1 MTRSAF
7 VTGCSGFIG
16 RHCARELASNGYVV
30 LGFDVSPMPE
40 AQDWGIAH
48 FYQTFINAAALD
60 DAAVNHGPPQCLI
73 HCAGSGS
80 VQASAQ
86 NPYADF
92 MANVQS
98 ALEVLDFSRRNGSSV
113 KVALP
118 SSAAVY
124 GNISALPLVE
134 DLSGQPASPYGAH
147 KKIMEDLAAGY
158 GRNFAVPG
166 VCVRLFSVYGAG
178 LKKQLLWD
186 ACRKAG
192 RGEFSFFGSGAEER
206 DWLHVSDA
214 ARLLFLATEHAS
226 PSVPV
231 VNGGTGRGTSVRD
244 VLTCLGE
251 AWSPVLKPRFT
262 GQVRAGDPDRLV
274 ADISRLRDWGFTPGA
289 SLEYGIKDYVCWFQG
304 RMIYD

>member
-16 RHCARELASNGYVV
+16 RHCARELASNGFVV
-30 LGFDVSPMPE
+30 LGFDAAPMPE

-60 DAAVNHGPPQCLI
+60 DATLNHGLPQCLI

-86 NPYADF
+86 NPYTDF

-98 ALEVLDFSRRNGSSV
+98 ALEVLDFSRRNGSRV

-124 GNISALPLVE
+124 GNISAFPLVE

-147 KKIMEDLAAGY
+147 KKIMEDLAACY
-158 GRNFAVPG
+158 GRNFTVPG

-186 ACRKAG
+186 ACRKAE
-192 RGEFSFFGSGAEER
+192 RGDFSFFGSGSEER

-214 ARLLFLATEHAS
+214 ARLLFMATELAS

-231 VNGGTGRGTSVRD
+231 VNGGTGHGTSVRE
-244 VLTCLGE
+244 VLTMLGE
-251 AWSPVLKPRFT
+251 AWSPIITPQFT

-274 ADISRLRDWGFTPGA
+274 ADISRLRDWNFTPGIP
-289 SLEYGIKDYVCWFQG
+289 LEHGIQDYVRWFQG
-304 RMIYD
+304 RMIHD